1 MPSRPTLAALGTIA
15 TAVVAVGACG
25 GNAGPGDFAS
35 EAEDFIEGELA
46 ENDTLG
52 GLTFTDA
59 ECDEPA
65 STDVGTTYSCVA
77 VGSDGQT
84 YSFAVSIDGE
94 RSLRIDGM
102 APVTGGATT
111 TTTAAATTTTTA

>member
-1 MPSRPTLAALGTIA
+1 MRAALVTV
-15 TAVVAVGACG
+15 TAAIITLGACG

-35 EAEDFIEGELA
+35 EAADYIEGDLA
-46 ENDTLG
+46 ENPTLG

-65 STDVGTTYSCVA
+65 STDVGASYTCVA

-94 RSLRIDGM
+94 RSLRILSYE
-102 APVTGGATT
+102 PVAGGATT
-111 TTTAAATTTTTA
+111 TTTTTTSTTVAG